1 MKVGNSPKE
10 GKNQAGSWR
19 QEMLQRVVTPSKISH
34 EADVLM
40 SPLRKRGNMKARK
53 KHEKHTKEELRMLW
67 KTAIRQTVLLLRM
80 EKENERLQARHDEH
94 ERKKIKLDYDEILVS
109 DKLSVDRWDVFL
121 GKDRIEAGM
130 IAHKRDP
137 KVLLQAIR
145 NGVPRSMRGDIWLFL
160 AEQFSM
166 NTAPVDTAKIPNYN
180 TPYNVLLKSL
190 TEHQHAIFID
200 LGRTFPNHQYY
211 KASLGVGQLS
221 LFNILKAYSILDP
234 ELGYCQGLGF
244 ICGVLLLHVSHLSLR
259 EQNERRFSIF
269 VFVFHFFF
277 FQCEEEEAFNLLK
290 HLMFRRKMRANYLP
304 DMKQFQL
311 QLYQLSRLVR
321 DQIPDLY
328 KWLDQNEVSPTLYAA
343 PWILTIFS
351 SQFPLGFVA
360 RVFGKIQQNRIR
372 IQRF

>member
-10 GKNQAGSWR
+10 GASQAGSWR

-40 SPLRKRGNMKARK
+40 SPLRKRGNLKPRN
-53 KHEKHTKEELRMLW
+53 KHEKHTKDELRMLW
-67 KTAIRQTVLLLRM
+67 KTAIRQTILLQRM

-94 ERKKIKLDYDEILVS
+94 ERKKIKLDYDEILPS
-109 DKLSVDRWDVFL
+109 DKLAVDRWDIFL

-130 IAHKRDP
+130 VAYKRDP
-137 KVLLQAIR
+137 KVLLHAIR
-145 NGVPRSMRGDIWLFL
+145 NGVPRSQRGDIWLFL

-166 NTAPVDTAKIPNYN
+166 NTAPVDTAKFPNYN

-244 ICGVLLLHVSHLSLR
+244 ICGVLLLHVSRPLQRCS
-259 EQNERRFSIF
+259 NEL
-269 VFVFHFFF
+269 
-277 FQCEEEEAFNLLK
+277 E
-290 HLMFRRKMRANYLP
+290 
-304 DMKQFQL
+304 
-311 QLYQLSRLVR
+311 LYS
-321 DQIPDLY
+321 
-328 KWLDQNEVSPTLYAA
+328 
-343 PWILTIFS
+343 
-351 SQFPLGFVA
+351 
-360 RVFGKIQQNRIR
+360 VFGFHSICSAKKKKHSICSST
-372 IQRF
+372 